1 MLEFLL
7 HRLDFL
13 WIPLAFLFLHKEQKW
28 KGVLFILAC
37 MLTLRLQVEFFVENG
52 TETGLMPF
60 LNSNVLYR
68 GYIIYGLFIVGFL
81 GLGHI
86 SKKTDPFVYL
96 AAGISVY
103 TVALCVSSLVMTL

>member
-1 MLEFLL
+1 MVEFLL
-7 HRLDFL
+7 HWLDFL

-28 KGVLFILAC
+28 KGVIFILVC
-37 MLTLRLQVEFFVENG
+37 MLTLRLQVEFFVESDH
-52 TETGLMPF
+52 ETGLMPV

-68 GYIIYGLFIVGFL
+68 GYIIYGLFIIGFL

-96 AAGISVY
+96 AAAISVY
-103 TVALCVSSLVMTL
+103 TIALCTSSLVMIL